1 MPEIALK
8 GIPASDGISIGPSFR
23 YIPVDLAIPEFS
35 PGTADEEMAR
45 FNVARD
51 HAISELQELREI
63 VFERAGE
70 EEAAIFEAHQVML
83 QDPALESRF
92 REFVESGQTAE
103 GALDKAVKELA
114 GMLSGMGD
122 ELFAARALDVKD
134 VGRRLLRILLGLP
147 DTALD
152 AVTEPVIIMAEDLTP
167 SDTARL
173 DPQLTLGFVTE
184 RGGLTSH
191 SVILARTLGLP
202 AIVGMGDGFLENI
215 PNGTLVI
222 LDGDTGELIVSP
234 QENNVDRYIRTRQ
247 QRLRQ
252 RQILQEAAEKDAYT
266 SNGRRVEVAANIGDV
281 ETARIAVE
289 NGAEG
294 VGLLRTEFLYLE
306 DTKPPSEERQYVA
319 YRAIFEVMGERR
331 VIVRTLDIGGDKPP
345 TYLPFPQEMNPF
357 LGWRAIRISLE
368 EQDLFKTQLRAIL
381 RAAHGFSGSI
391 MFPMISDLN
400 ELRRAREIVEIV
412 KEDLARESIPFAS
425 DVPVGIM
432 VETPAAAMLVDL
444 LAQASDFFS
453 IGTNDLTQYTL
464 AVDRG
469 NPKVAGLF
477 QPLHPSVLRLI
488 KQTIDVAH
496 NHGKWVG
503 MCGEMAGMTKAIP
516 ILLGMGLDEFSM
528 SPRAI
533 PTAKNL
539 IGKLP
544 DHKTQQIAAQALSL
558 PTAADIEAYLQTV
571 LNELVD

>member
-1 MPEIALK
+1 M
-8 GIPASDGISIGPSFR
+8 
-23 YIPVDLAIPEFS
+23 
-35 PGTADEEMAR
+35 
-45 FNVARD
+45 
-51 HAISELQELREI
+51 
-63 VFERAGE
+63 
-70 EEAAIFEAHQVML
+70 
-83 QDPALESRF
+83 
-92 REFVESGQTAE
+92 
-103 GALDKAVKELA
+103 
-114 GMLSGMGD
+114 
-122 ELFAARALDVKD
+122 
-134 VGRRLLRILLGLP
+134 
-147 DTALD
+147 
-152 AVTEPVIIMAEDLTP
+152 
-167 SDTARL
+167 
-173 DPQLTLGFVTE
+173 
-184 RGGLTSH
+184 
-191 SVILARTLGLP
+191 
-202 AIVGMGDGFLENI
+202 
-215 PNGTLVI
+215 
-222 LDGDTGELIVSP
+222 
-234 QENNVDRYIRTRQ
+234 
-247 QRLRQ
+247 
-252 RQILQEAAEKDAYT
+252 
-266 SNGRRVEVAANIGDV
+266 
-281 ETARIAVE
+281 
-289 NGAEG
+289 
-294 VGLLRTEFLYLE
+294 
-306 DTKPPSEERQYVA
+306 
-319 YRAIFEVMGERR
+319 
-331 VIVRTLDIGGDKPP
+331 
-345 TYLPFPQEMNPF
+345 
-357 LGWRAIRISLE
+357 
-368 EQDLFKTQLRAIL
+368 